1 MFLYAAAIFL
11 SAFLLFQV
19 QPIIARIIL
28 SWFGGTAAV
37 WTTCMLFFQIGLLAG
52 YFYSHSLIKRLAPR
66 TQGILHI
73 ALLVLSLAALPILP
87 GEAWKPQGTENPT
100 VRILL
105 LLAATVGLPYMLLST
120 TSPLLQAWYSRS
132 EKGAMPYRLF
142 ALSNLGS
149 MLALLSYPPLIE
161 PNMPTRMQAYAW
173 SGGYVLFVALCGWLA
188 WKGREGAPVAAVE
201 AVEAEVE
208 APPSFARKLLW
219 IALAAC
225 PSMLMLAITN
235 HMSQDVAAIPFL
247 WVLPLSLYLLSFI
260 LTFDARGWYQRNI
273 FLVLL
278 APGLGGMAYL
288 QWSNATELKMQWT
301 IAALAAGFF
310 ICCMV
315 CHGELAARKPSP
327 RYLTSFYLAL
337 SVGGAIGGLFVGVVA
352 PYLFPNYFEL
362 PIALAFCGLLAYIV
376 AIEEPG
382 YTWRQAAGTL
392 PAFALLAGMVGLWV
406 FLGRSVSDSVKGY
419 RMVTRNFYGTLRIR
433 QTGDGSGWEDYRT
446 LLHGAINHGEQWM
459 HPARR
464 RELLT
469 YYCADT
475 GIGRAMRVRKEGVPQ
490 KVGVLGLGAG
500 TMAAFGRKGD
510 DITFYEINPVVPK
523 IANSEFSFYPDCP
536 ATKRIIMG
544 DGRLSLERQPP
555 QNFDVL
561 MMDAFSGDSIPVHL
575 VTKEA
580 FQLYFRHLNPTGYL
594 VMHISNKYLDL
605 EPVLARIADELG
617 KTSMLVETEEDESG
631 DCFGTTFVVMA
642 HTPEAF
648 QAQPFAGIAAHPKTR
663 AGVGTWTD
671 DYSNLFRILK

>member
-66 TQGILHI
+66 TQSILHI

-161 PNMPTRMQAYAW
+161 PNMPTRTQAYAW

-188 WKGREGAPVAAVE
+188 WKGREGVPVAAVE

-352 PYLFPNYFEL
+352 PYLFQNYFEL

-382 YTWRQAAGTL
+382 YTWRQAAVTL